1 MSSQTAQE
9 TMPTISPGDEV
20 IVMSQQTPSLQRAPV
35 AGVSIALTVF
45 PNSSGNVQSDSSSL
59 KPDQAPSHPVP
70 SMSWVARA
78 HRFKYWLTKPR
89 VNLSIGILSLI
100 PAVIFGDGAWV
111 QSNLNQKSFDISL
124 WSACLQ
130 NANNPVGPNW
140 SLYADGQNN

>member
-1 MSSQTAQE
+1 MAKLLNVRSPSAGGIAGSLFPMSSQTAQE

-111 QSNLNQKSFDISL
+111 QSNRSEERR
-124 WSACLQ
+124 
-130 NANNPVGPNW
+130 VGKEC
-140 SLYADGQNN
+140 SS